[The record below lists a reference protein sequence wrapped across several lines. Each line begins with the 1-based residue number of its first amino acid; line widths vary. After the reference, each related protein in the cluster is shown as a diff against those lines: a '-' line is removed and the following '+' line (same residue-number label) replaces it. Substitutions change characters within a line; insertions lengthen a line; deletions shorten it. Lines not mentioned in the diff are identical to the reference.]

1 MAAGDVIRRKVA
13 AARGDTSDGAPGA
26 DRCWRLALAR
36 AANDE
41 IGLPLDVT
49 RLSVARRS
57 LPELLDIAPDRA
69 LIAVL
74 EGPGEGLGIIA
85 LSAPVLAAMIEMQ
98 TIGRVTSAAPS
109 SRKPTRTDATMV
121 AGVIDRALEDL
132 EVGLD
137 HDPDVTWA
145 GGFRYASFLDDPRP
159 LGLLLE
165 EENYRV
171 IDAEVRL
178 AGGAK
183 SGMVMMALPAEGRGR
198 KPSPMPQDTP
208 APVAQAQF
216 TRALTEQVMVTE
228 AELAAV
234 LHRTTVPLAHVM
246 GLEPGA
252 ILPLPMAALE
262 RIVLQGLDGRQ
273 LAVGKLGQ
281 NRGMRAVRLI
291 AEPAA
296 DAVEPEAAAPPV
308 LRVVGA

>member
-13 AARGDTSDGAPGA
+13 AARGDMTDGAPGA
-26 DRCWRLALAR
+26 DRGWRLALAR

-49 RLSVARRS
+49 RLTVARRS

-132 EVGLD
+132 EIGLD

-145 GGFRYASFLDDPRP
+145 GGFRYASFLDDR
-159 LGLLLE
+159 
-165 EENYRV
+165 
-171 IDAEVRL
+171 
-178 AGGAK
+178 
-183 SGMVMMALPAEGRGR
+183 GRGPSCGGR
-198 KPSPMPQDTP
+198 KERDGDDG
-208 APVAQAQF
+208 
-216 TRALTEQVMVTE
+216 
-228 AELAAV
+228 AA
-234 LHRTTVPLAHVM
+234 RR
-246 GLEPGA
+246 GA
-252 ILPLPMAALE
+252 W
-262 RIVLQGLDGRQ
+262 QQ
-273 LAVGKLGQ
+273 
-281 NRGMRAVRLI
+281 
-291 AEPAA
+291 
-296 DAVEPEAAAPPV
+296 APPDAAGHPCTC
-308 LRVVGA
+308 RAGAVYPCADRTGHGDGS